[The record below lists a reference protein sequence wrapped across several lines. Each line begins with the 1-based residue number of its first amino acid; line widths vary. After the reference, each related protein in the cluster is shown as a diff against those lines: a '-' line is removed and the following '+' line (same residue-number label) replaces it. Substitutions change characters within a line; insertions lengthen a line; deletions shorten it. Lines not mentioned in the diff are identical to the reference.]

1 MTSPQRNKRR
11 RQSPA
16 TAMSPPS
23 GQQARPLSPR
33 LLLLMT
39 GVIALM
45 ASFTIWLAVDFSRL
59 QYRKCG
65 HIHLDG
71 ILTLL
76 ALVLTAGFIWNLFQL
91 IKLRNQRAVKPPIAG
106 SPEAK
111 PRARR

>member
-1 MTSPQRNKRR
+1 
-11 RQSPA
+11 
-16 TAMSPPS
+16 
-23 GQQARPLSPR
+23 GQQARPQSQR

-45 ASFTIWLAVDFSRL
+45 ASFAIWLAVDFSRA

-76 ALVLTAGFIWNLFQL
+76 AFVLTAAVIWNFFQL
-91 IKLRNQRAVKPPIAG
+91 IKLRKR
-106 SPEAK
+106 
-111 PRARR
+111 